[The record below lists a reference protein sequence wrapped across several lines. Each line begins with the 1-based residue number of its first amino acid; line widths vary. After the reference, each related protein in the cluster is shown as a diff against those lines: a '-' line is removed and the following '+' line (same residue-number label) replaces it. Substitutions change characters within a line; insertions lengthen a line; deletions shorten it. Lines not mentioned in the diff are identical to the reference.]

1 MATTV
6 SYNASM
12 RTRKTSSS
20 GNAKSA
26 VACQEYYDDSYNY
39 VGIVH
44 FSGMALAGKVITGIT
59 LRITADQ
66 AGYGTGHAK
75 TVYVRKSKYQAVS
88 QSGVTGGNYYGD
100 ALGTFSGA
108 FYNNTTTHT
117 LTGALLTNLAA
128 YLEAGNNTICLFNP
142 SPVKSS
148 QGYSTN
154 YLQWSACKISVTY
167 EEAASQPG
175 MSAYTLDMGTQV
187 TLYTNRQSS
196 AATHTLRYSFFSVNQ
211 TIATG
216 VADSCAWTPPISLA
230 AQIPNAASGWG
241 TLLCDTY
248 VNGKL
253 VSTKSCT
260 FTLRVPASVAP
271 TISGVSIAEAT
282 AGIAAQFG
290 AYVRTRS
297 TLAVSIAASGAQ
309 GSTVSSCR
317 TTLDGAAYT
326 GASFTSNTLNT
337 AGSLTLTVTVTDSRG
352 RTAST
357 TRTIAVLD
365 YSPPSL
371 TKFTAER
378 CNSSGTAPQMD
389 GTRVRVSV
397 GGSVSPVGT
406 KNTIACT
413 VYYKTSSA
421 SAWTQAA
428 SITPSS
434 YSVNTTNLL
443 LPQTFNALS
452 SYDLKVRLQ
461 DSFYYI
467 EQMVSI
473 GTKQV
478 MMDFYKDG
486 SGVAFG
492 KVAETPGAVEFG
504 WPVKLTEPLG
514 VDQGG
519 TDASSAASACANLGA
534 VKKSGD
540 TMTGN
545 LSISGYLYPSLYL
558 LPTYNSTTNRVVFE
572 GSYAGAAS
580 FSAWQDSTGNNR
592 RMLEVRNASYESSRD
607 NALVLRDVING
618 SYYAFRVFHSGMA
631 TPVPIGNGGTGAN
644 NAAAARSNLG
654 ANNASN
660 LNAGTVAMARL
671 PFKIAYGSTSING
684 STATTINYASA
695 GFTSVPKVLVTYNS
709 TGSNWSGDNGAI
721 KVYNKTTT
729 QANIIVG
736 GSFSSS
742 RGVDWLAIGT

>member
-12 RTRKTSSS
+12 HTRKTSSS

-142 SPVKSS
+142 SPAKSS

-154 YLQWSACKISVTY
+154 YLQWLACKISVTY

-216 VADSCAWTPPISLA
+216 VADSCAWTPPVSLA

-297 TLAVSIAASGAQ
+297 TLAVNIAASGAQ

-337 AGSLTLTVTVTDSRG
+337 AGSLTLTVTVADSRG
-352 RTAST
+352 RTASAA
-357 TRTIAVLD
+357 RTISVVD

-371 TKFTAER
+371 TRFTAER

-406 KNTIACT
+406 KNAISCT

-428 SITPSS
+428 AISPSS

-467 EQMVSI
+467 EQTVSI

-631 TPVPIGNGGTGAN
+631 TPVPIGNGGTGAS

-660 LNAGTVAMARL
+660 LNAGTVAIARL

-684 STATTINYASA
+684 STATAINYASA

-742 RGVDWLAIGT
+742 RRVDWLAIGT